1 MDFKIT
7 GMNDLMANLEALP
20 HDLDRALTRNMN
32 QLGNEWLNDCRNETP
47 TGTPGISDHPG
58 NLRRGFRLIP
68 VDKRD
73 GDFSVTIYNEVKYAA
88 AVEFGHRQEPGRYV
102 PAIGKCLKRSWVP
115 GYHMLDRS
123 RQRAFLTVG
132 KAARRAIDEV
142 NNGFS

>member
-1 MDFKIT
+1 MSFKIT
-7 GMNDLMANLEALP
+7 GMNDLIDNLEALP

-47 TGTPGISDHPG
+47 KDTG
-58 NLRRGFRLIP
+58 NLRRSFRLKK

-73 GDFSVTIYNEVKYAA
+73 GDFSVMLYNNAEYAA

-123 RQRAFLTVG
+123 RQRAFLAVG

>member
-7 GMNDLMANLEALP
+7 GMNDLIANLEALP
-20 HDLDRALTRNMN
+20 HELDRALTRNMN

-47 TGTPGISDHPG
+47 KDTG
-58 NLRRGFRLIP
+58 NLRDGFRLIP

-73 GDFSVTIYNEVKYAA
+73 GDFSVMIYNQVKYAA
-88 AVEFGHRQEPGRYV
+88 AVERGHRQKPGKFV

>member
-1 MDFKIT
+1 MDFKVT
-7 GMNDLMANLEALP
+7 GMNELIENLGALP
-20 HDLDRALTRNMN
+20 HELDRALTRNMN

-47 TGTPGISDHPG
+47 KDTG
-58 NLRRGFRLIP
+58 NLRHGFRLKK

-73 GDFSVTIYNEVKYAA
+73 GDFSVMLYNNTEYAA
-88 AVEFGHRQEPGRYV
+88 AVEFGHRQEPGRFV

>member
-7 GMNDLMANLEALP
+7 GMNDLIANLEALP

-47 TGTPGISDHPG
+47 KDTNNLSD
-58 NLRRGFRLIP
+58 GFRLIP

-73 GDFSVTIYNEVKYAA
+73 GDFSVTIYNEVEYAA

-115 GYHMLDRS
+115 GAHMLDRS